1 MKILH
6 TSDWHIGKLVHGL
19 HMTEDQSYLLKK
31 IIDLIKNENIEVLII
46 AGDVYDRSIPPTS
59 AVELLDEVLTEIVM
73 VLKVKVIVIAGNHDS
88 PDRLN
93 FGSKILKDHGLYIFG
108 HIDKHI
114 QPVIIS
120 DEFGPV
126 NFYPIP
132 YAEPVVVKQ
141 VYDNDNIKNHD
152 SAMASIVEG
161 IKLNLDETRRNIAI
175 GHGFVMGTESLEES
189 DSERPLTI
197 GGSEHVSVDYFEC
210 FDYVALG
217 HLHRPQKVKHDHIRY
232 AGSLLKYSFSEALQK
247 KSLTIIELKEKGK
260 LTINQVALKPLRD
273 LRVIKGDLDH
283 LMSPEVVHLSN
294 PEDYISAILTDKG
307 KLYEP
312 MKKLRSVYP
321 NMLQL
326 EKERATKALNEN
338 ILSAGDIKSKGPEVL
353 FRDFYSYATDE
364 TLTDEMMKSFGD
376 MYEVIKKEERDK

>member
-19 HMTEDQSYLLKK
+19 HMTEDQSYLLNEMMN
-31 IIDLIKNENIEVLII
+31 LIKQENIQILII

-93 FGSKILKDHGLYIFG
+93 FGSKILKDHGLHIFG
-108 HIDKHI
+108 HLDKTI
-114 QPVIIS
+114 KPVIIS
-120 DEFGPV
+120 DEFGPI

-141 VYDNDNIKNHD
+141 VYDNDSIKNHD

-161 IKLNLDETRRNIAI
+161 IMLNLDESIRNIAI
-175 GHGFVMGTESLEES
+175 GHGFVMGTDSLEES
-189 DSERPLTI
+189 ESERPLAI
-197 GGSEHVSVDYFEC
+197 GGSEHVSVDYFEA

-247 KSLTIIELKEKGK
+247 KSFTIIDIKEKGNLK
-260 LTINQVALKPLRD
+260 INQVSLKPLRD
-273 LRVIKGDLDH
+273 LRVIKGDLNH
-283 LMSPEVVHLSN
+283 LMSPEVVQFSN
-294 PEDYISAILTDKG
+294 PKDYISAILTDKG

-326 EKERATKALNEN
+326 EKEKIANDLKKE
-338 ILSAGDIKSKGPEVL
+338 ILSAADIKSKGPEVL
-353 FRDFYSYATDE
+353 FREFYSYVTDE
-364 TLTDEMMKSFGD
+364 PLSNDMMKSFGH